1 MEDGGNRGAGG
12 RGRSE
17 SPICADGGGFA
28 ARKEFPPCPFPPL
41 HPSYLSR
48 GDEFFMKL
56 AYNQALKAWNCGEVP
71 VGAVIEFGGE
81 LIAQAHNSVEG
92 SRDPTA
98 HAEILAITQ
107 AAAKLGDWRLAG
119 ATLYVT
125 KEPCPMC
132 AGACVMSRLKRVV
145 YAVSDPKMGFL
156 GGAMKFHDLPT
167 LNHSLS
173 VENGALEAECAEL
186 LKTFFALKRR
196 LSKASKD

>member
-28 ARKEFPPCPFPPL
+28 ARKEFPPCPFLPL

-98 HAEILAITQ
+98 HAENLAITQ